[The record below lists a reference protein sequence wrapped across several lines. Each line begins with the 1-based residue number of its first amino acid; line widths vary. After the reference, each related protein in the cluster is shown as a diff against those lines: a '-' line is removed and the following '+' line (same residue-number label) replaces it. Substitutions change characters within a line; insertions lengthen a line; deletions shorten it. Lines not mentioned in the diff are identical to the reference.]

1 MQLKRTVDVQCPVLS
16 QLTLA
21 RFMNEGYL
29 KRHILQRTHLIHGL
43 TDTFG
48 EKVQISG
55 DAAGLH
61 LIATWPGRNV
71 DSLTVME
78 LEAHRIKFYPAERY
92 TIRKDQY
99 NDSLIM
105 GFGNVNEAQIS
116 KGIQALA
123 QFI

>member
-1 MQLKRTVDVQCPVLS
+1 
-16 QLTLA
+16 
-21 RFMNEGYL
+21 MNEGHL
-29 KRHILQRTHLIHGL
+29 KRHILRRAHLIHGL

-71 DSLTVME
+71 DSLNVME
-78 LEAHRIKFYPAERY
+78 IEEHRIKFYPAERY
-92 TIRKDQY
+92 TICKDQY

-105 GFGNVNEAQIS
+105 GFGNVNEARIS

>member
-1 MQLKRTVDVQCPVLS
+1 
-16 QLTLA
+16 
-21 RFMNEGYL
+21 MNEGYL

-48 EKVQISG
+48 EKVQIQG
-55 DAAGLH
+55 DAAGLQ

-78 LEAHRIKFYPAERY
+78 REEHRIKFYPAERY

-105 GFGNVNEAQIS
+105 RFGNANEAQIS

-123 QFI
+123 QYI